1 MSYVLKEAAYGLRHA
16 KASVSVVALSLLLL
30 GTFVLITANLYRF
43 IEQIRERVE
52 LRVYLSDGADDPTLK
67 GLTSWIEGVE
77 GVHRTQYVDQEE
89 AAAEFRAEFG
99 DSLLDVLSW
108 NPLPR
113 SIRVEMERGHRTSG
127 RLREV
132 AEQIVGEKGVE
143 EIDYGEEWLKRLD
156 RGVWVLIVIDMLL
169 AVVVGMGCVF
179 AASNSVGLTMLARR
193 EAIEIMEL
201 VGATRGFILRPF
213 LLEGV
218 LQGIL
223 GGGLSAL
230 GIYAGSKWVAPLLT
244 DLALHWSVQ
253 IALALIPLGILLG
266 GIGAATALHTLFEE
280 RQGGVGAGG
289 QGGKGSGSLRH

>member
-1 MSYVLKEAAYGLRHA
+1 MSYVLKEATYGLRHA

-52 LRVYLSDGADDPTLK
+52 LRVYLSDGADDPTIES
-67 GLTSWIEGVE
+67 LTSWIEDIE
-77 GVHRTQYVDQEE
+77 GVHGVQYVDRKE
-89 AAAEFRAEFG
+89 AAAEFQAEFG
-99 DSLLDVLSW
+99 DSLLNVLSW

-113 SIRVEMERGHRTSG
+113 SIRIEMESGHRTVG

-132 AEQIVGEKGVE
+132 AERIVGEKSVE
-143 EIDYGEEWLKRLD
+143 EVDYGEEWLERLD

-169 AVVVGMGCVF
+169 AAVVGMGCVF

-213 LLEGV
+213 LLEGM

-230 GIYAGSKWVAPLLT
+230 GIYAGSRWVAPLLT
-244 DLALHWSVQ
+244 DLSLHWTVQ
-253 IALALIPLGILLG
+253 TALALIPLGILLG
-266 GIGAATALHTLFEE
+266 GLGAVTALHALFDE
-280 RQGGVGAGG
+280 RP
-289 QGGKGSGSLRH
+289 